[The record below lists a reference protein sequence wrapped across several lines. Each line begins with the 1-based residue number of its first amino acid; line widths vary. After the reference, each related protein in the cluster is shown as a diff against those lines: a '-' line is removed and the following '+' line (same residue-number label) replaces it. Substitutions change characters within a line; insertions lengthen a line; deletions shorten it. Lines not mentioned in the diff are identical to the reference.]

1 MAHEILSVKLCE
13 LDTAVARLHS
23 RIQLSEAAPPGQL
36 RQEIEL
42 LQQECAASA
51 MAMGQNLACS
61 RAPLARA
68 LAQTYGEMEQSLG
81 NARDRLHR
89 QTAAETGTD
98 AAESKLLLAEYALDF
113 AIQAANRA
121 LLLSMQ
127 AIDAQRTQQQNEGS
141 TV

>member
-23 RIQLSEAAPPGQL
+23 RIQLSETASPGQL
-36 RQEIEL
+36 RQEISL
-42 LQQECAASA
+42 LQQECTASA
-51 MAMGQNLACS
+51 LSMGQNLACS
-61 RAPLARA
+61 HAPLAKA
-68 LAQTYGEMEQSLG
+68 LAETYGEMEQSLS
-81 NARDRLHR
+81 NVRDQLHR
-89 QTAAETGTD
+89 QTAGKTETEAAET
-98 AAESKLLLAEYALDF
+98 KLLLAEYALDF

-121 LLLSMQ
+121 LLLAMQ